1 MSSFN
6 IDFIFY
12 LDCLVSADNNVT
24 KRIKPTNILNAT
36 HRLTMIPNGA
46 NTHVNPIVVIDKR
59 KIAIAD
65 KVRKFPIFCF
75 MIIPTFLIYLF

>member
-24 KRIKPTNILNAT
+24 KRINPANILNAT
-36 HRLTMIPNGA
+36 HRLTTIPNGA

-59 KIAIAD
+59 KIAIAN
-65 KVRKFPIFCF
+65 KLKKSLIFCF
-75 MIIPTFLIYLF
+75 IIIPTFLIYLF